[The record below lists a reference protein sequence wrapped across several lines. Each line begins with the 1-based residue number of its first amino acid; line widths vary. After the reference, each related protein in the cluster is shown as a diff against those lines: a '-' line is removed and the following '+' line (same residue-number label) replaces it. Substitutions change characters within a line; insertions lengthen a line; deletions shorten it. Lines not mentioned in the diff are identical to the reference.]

1 MIFAVEKKVVFLQIM
16 LTYNS
21 QLKTLVLPEYGRNI
35 QQMVDH
41 CLTIEDRDE
50 RTHCAYTIVQN
61 MANMFPQLRAETD
74 YQHKLWDH
82 LMIMSGFQ
90 LDVDF
95 PFDDIIKEENLE
107 TKPDPIR
114 YELEPIIYRHYG
126 KNIERMIERAAEYP
140 EGEERDALVMLLA
153 NHMKKLIYQINN
165 EDVEDAKIFKDL
177 ERYSHGAIRLD
188 PETHRLHEYQIVKP
202 AQPAGK
208 KKKKK

>member
-1 MIFAVEKKVVFLQIM
+1 M

-140 EGEERDALVMLLA
+140 EGEERDELVRITANQMKRDLA
-153 NHMKKLIYQINN
+153 TWGHGSMDDEKVADDLARFTDGKIQIDLQSFRFDRIDLATPN
-165 EDVEDAKIFKDL
+165 E
-177 ERYSHGAIRLD
+177 
-188 PETHRLHEYQIVKP
+188 
-202 AQPAGK
+202 GK
-208 KKKKK
+208 KGKRKK

>member
-1 MIFAVEKKVVFLQIM
+1 M

-21 QLKTLVLPEYGRNI
+21 QLKKLVLPEYGRNI
-35 QQMVDH
+35 QQMVDY

-82 LMIMSGFQ
+82 LMIMSGFK

-95 PFDDIIKEENLE
+95 PFDDIIREESLD
-107 TKPDPIR
+107 TKPDPIT
-114 YELEPIIYRHYG
+114 YELVPIKYRHYG
-126 KNIERMIERAAEYP
+126 KNIERMIERAATYP

-153 NHMKKLIYQINN
+153 NHMKKLIFQISN

-177 ERYSHGAIRLD
+177 AFYSKGEIRLD
-188 PETHRLHEYQIVKP
+188 PSTHRLHEYKIVKQ
-202 AQPAGK
+202 AQSTGK

>member
-1 MIFAVEKKVVFLQIM
+1 M

-21 QLKTLVLPEYGRNI
+21 QLKKLVLPEYGRNI

-41 CLTIEDRDE
+41 CLTIEDRAE
-50 RTHCAYTIVQN
+50 RTRCAFTIVQN
-61 MANMFPQLRAETD
+61 MANMFPQLRGETD

-90 LDVDF
+90 LDVDA
-95 PFDDIIKEENLE
+95 PFDDIIKEESLD
-107 TKPDPIR
+107 TKPIPIQ
-114 YELEPIIYRHYG
+114 YELEPT
-126 KNIERMIERAAEYP
+126 YP

-153 NHMKKLIYQINN
+153 NHMKKLIFQINN

-188 PETHRLHEYQIVKP
+188 PQTHHLHEYQIVKP
-202 AQPAGK
+202 AQPVGK